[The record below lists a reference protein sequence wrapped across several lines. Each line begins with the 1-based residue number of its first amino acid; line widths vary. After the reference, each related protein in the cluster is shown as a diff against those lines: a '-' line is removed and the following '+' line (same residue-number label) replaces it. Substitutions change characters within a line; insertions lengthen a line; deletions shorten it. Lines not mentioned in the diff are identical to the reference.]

1 MKKNNKNLILCFIL
15 ISLLA
20 LYLMNSSLTVNN
32 VIAYTELFIKKLFPV
47 TFVVFVFSSLLI
59 DCGFIELITTT
70 LHLNGSVFYVTV
82 MSLLSGFPSGAKYTT
97 DLLKK
102 ELISDTQANYLIKF
116 THFPNPLFILGAVDS
131 LFINKKMP
139 LLMLISLISSNI
151 IIAIC
156 SNNRKRHIIAHT
168 KKEVLDFSSSLS
180 SAIISAARVLVNIY
194 GISLF
199 FYLISVIINNYFSLS
214 LFNYV
219 LINGFFDLTKGVF
232 STSLISN
239 EVIKAILIILFVS
252 LGSLSIHMQIRSI
265 IANTNIKYKNFL
277 IARFIQFILSIII
290 FFCLL
295 KLV

>member
-1 MKKNNKNLILCFIL
+1 MKKNNKNLILSLIL

-32 VIAYTELFIKKLFPV
+32 VLAYTELFFKKLFPV
-47 TFVVFVFSSLLI
+47 TFVVFIFSSLLV

-70 LHLNGSVFYVTV
+70 LHLNGSVFYVTA

-116 THFPNPLFILGAVDS
+116 THFPNPLFVLGAVDS

-139 LLMLISLISSNI
+139 LLMLISLISSNM
-151 IIAIC
+151 IIAIL
-156 SNNRKRHIIAHT
+156 SNNKEKHIINHT

-180 SAIISAARVLVNIY
+180 GAIISAARVLVNIY

-199 FYLISVIINNYFSLS
+199 FYLISVIINNYLSLS

-239 EVIKAILIILFVS
+239 LFIS